1 MQKNFN
7 TRYGYRLLNMKKV
20 KKTKTLSFRLL
31 QEISDKIE
39 GKIDRGKGIKDRTDF
54 GNQAVKAYLQY
65 LEFIEFSRDA
75 IIQLIFNMSENS
87 NISETPEFM
96 KFEEYSKLV
105 KKKIYRA

>member
-1 MQKNFN
+1 
-7 TRYGYRLLNMKKV
+7 MKKV

-31 QEISDKIE
+31 QEISEKIE
-39 GKIDRGKGIKDRTDF
+39 SKIDRGKGIKDRTDF

-65 LEFIEFSRDA
+65 LEFIQASRDA
-75 IIQLIFNMSENS
+75 IIQIIFDMSEDS